1 MAGFLPASAR
11 DLLVSHRDFSPFFVA
26 GTQASIDHKDKLR
39 LGKHLVGVCGVVLA
53 FMSSTHPSVVCVC
66 ECVCLVVYSDTTTC
80 ITRPEAA
87 ARPRESSCVT

>member
-1 MAGFLPASAR
+1 VAGFLPASAR

-39 LGKHLVGVCGVVLA
+39 LGKHLVGVCGVVLD
-53 FMSSTHPSVVCVC
+53 FMSSTHPSVV
-66 ECVCLVVYSDTTTC
+66 CVCLVVYSDTTTC